1 MANNF
6 WLNDAQWS
14 ATKSHPPIVHTGPQR
29 HDDRRVIS
37 GIFHRLREGYR
48 WRAVVRRIWPHTTVF
63 NRYNRWSK
71 RGLWQRDFIALFECA
86 DPLISL

>member
-14 ATKSHPPIVHTGPQR
+14 ATESHPPIVHTGPQR

-37 GIFHRLREGYR
+37 GIFHRLREGCR
-48 WRAVVRRIWPHTTVF
+48 WRAVVRRNGRIRQSSTGTIDGASAGF
-63 NRYNRWSK
+63 G
-71 RGLWQRDFIALFECA
+71 RG
-86 DPLISL
+86 ISLLSSSAPIH